1 MIDIL
6 DHLADGI
13 SSFVFYNSTGLVV
26 VVVVVSDL
34 PKKKALEEAMTTR
47 RMRNFILKRLD
58 VFCCLVTMTMF
69 SDNRCQ
75 YIYPHAGT
83 GIHTTLNKSW
93 KL

>member
-1 MIDIL
+1 MVVV
-6 DHLADGI
+6 LA
-13 SSFVFYNSTGLVV
+13 VVVEGLVV

-69 SDNRCQ
+69 SNKGCQ

-83 GIHTTLNKSW
+83 GIHTTLK
-93 KL
+93 